1 MIRSKLV
8 LSVLALVVPVLP
20 ALGGSTWY
28 VDLNAT
34 PPGDGSPGS
43 PYTSIQ
49 YALDRPTTLSGD
61 EVLVAPGTYVE
72 TVHVPLGLDLS
83 SSGGP
88 LVTHI
93 LPGDP
98 ADPVV
103 VSIPRNAMIAGFTVT
118 RTSYGPGQVGI
129 FARTCPQATHIV
141 SNCIVTNH
149 AIGIDGSYDL
159 FVTQST
165 VTGNDVGIED
175 ACKLIPYVHDSIVW
189 GNTTVDVRAALGMQ
203 IVRSS
208 VGTTAGGSCECLD
221 NVGAPELWNPAAGD
235 VHLRAG
241 SPCID
246 AGDPAE
252 QDPDGSRRDI
262 GAVPYDPTWAPGTQG
277 FCFGSA
283 AACPCGNGGSGNGGC
298 DLPQGTGGVVLG
310 IEHFAPNGAGGG
322 TAAIVGS
329 GYPPAASPAA
339 TLLRGPN
346 APVPPVVFGDGL
358 RCIAAGGLVRIGA
371 VLGGGGSS
379 LHTISHGAGS
389 GTFRYQL
396 WTRSTPSTFCD
407 ANAAFN
413 LSNGLEIAWP

>member
-1 MIRSKLV
+1 MRP
-8 LSVLALVVPVLP
+8 LALAAALLAALP
-20 ALGGSTWY
+20 CTAQSTWY
-28 VDLNAT
+28 VDVDAT
-34 PPGDGSPGS
+34 PPGDGSAAA
-43 PYTSIQ
+43 PYASIQ
-49 YALDRPTTLSGD
+49 YAVEQPTTLWGD
-61 EVLVAPGTYVE
+61 HVIVAPGTYVE
-72 TVHVPLGLDLS
+72 SVDAPRAVRLR

-88 LVTHI
+88 LVTHV

-98 ADPVV
+98 SDAAVISVRTSSWVD
-103 VSIPRNAMIAGFTVT
+103 GFTVT
-118 RTSYGPGQVGI
+118 RDTFSPGQVGI
-129 FARTCPQATHIV
+129 RTVDCPQTAYVIR
-141 SNCIVTNH
+141 SCIVTNH
-149 AIGIDGSYDL
+149 AVGIAGSYDL
-159 FVTQST
+159 FVNECTIT
-165 VTGNDVGIED
+165 ANDIGIDD
-175 ACKLIPYVHDSIVW
+175 ACELVAYLRNTIAW
-189 GNTTVDVRAALGMQ
+189 GNTVDVRALAFGVDAIYSSIESM
-203 IVRSS
+203 IVGFSS
-208 VGTTAGGSCECLD
+208 LAFMVGDPLLWDGAG
-221 NVGAPELWNPAAGD
+221 GD

-252 QDPDGSRRDI
+252 QDPDGSRRDN
-262 GAVPYDPTWAPGTQG
+262 GAVPYDPTGAPGTQG
-277 FCFGSA
+277 FCLGSA

-298 DLPQGTGGVVLG
+298 DQPQGTGGVVLG

-329 GYPPAASPAA
+329 GYPPAASPAV

-346 APVPPVVFGDGL
+346 AQVPPVVFGDGL

-407 ANAAFN
+407 PNAAFN
-413 LSNGLEIAWP
+413 LSNGLEIVWP